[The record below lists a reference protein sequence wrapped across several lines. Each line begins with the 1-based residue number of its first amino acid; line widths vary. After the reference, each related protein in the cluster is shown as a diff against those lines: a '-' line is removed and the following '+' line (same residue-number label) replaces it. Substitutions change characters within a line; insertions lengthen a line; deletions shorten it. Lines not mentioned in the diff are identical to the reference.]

1 VASANRAAIGS
12 GGGQRP
18 KWYLV
23 YYILAVLD
31 VITVL
36 ASLTL
41 NYKIMQI
48 YVNSVAMS
56 QEWEK
61 RETEYARLSELANA
75 VNAPGNDVFDSRDV
89 AAETARF
96 HVAQVAYNAQFSAVR
111 DEMAG
116 SVSAVEAALLQD
128 AFHDIQDAMQEM
140 TGESRLIFGYF
151 DTGQPERA
159 GERMATMD
167 RKYAS
172 VLRAFA
178 RLFSNVRTIRRT
190 HFEQQVQAAEWLK
203 RVEYLIMGLAIL
215 MIGGALVYGSRI
227 SRAARAAEAER
238 SEHIAALG
246 RARAEADDA
255 NRAKSSFLATVSH
268 EIRTPLNSIFLTLE
282 MLEEPGSNDE
292 RKACLAVARSSGRSL
307 KRLIDELLDLSRIE
321 SGRIALE
328 SARFDL
334 SALLHELL
342 APYVHRAAA
351 KGVSLAIRIAPQVPP
366 AVEGDPTRFGQIIT
380 NLVDNAVK
388 FTAAGSV
395 EVWVSVRPPLPHD
408 GARRRGNIVPLRVAV
423 RDTGIG
429 VPPEQQDRIFE
440 DFVQGDESTA
450 AKYGGIGLGLGIVR
464 RLVQLMKGELGVS
477 STLGGGS
484 TFWFDLDLAA
494 SEGGLV
500 PSPAHAVPRHWEE
513 AMAGRRI
520 LLVEDVPESRTLTAA
535 VLRQL
540 GMKVDL
546 AAGGADAV
554 AAVRANRYDAILM
567 DIGLPVM
574 DGFEATRRIRE
585 RERGDTEV
593 PIIALTA
600 KVSQGICEQC
610 LDAGMDDYLAKPVTR
625 DSMVAALWRWLEPAP
640 ASAAAAHPAGV
651 SPEDVQI
658 SGGAAS

>member
-1 VASANRAAIGS
+1 VASADRAAVTAGNA
-12 GGGQRP
+12 GQRP

-41 NYKIMQI
+41 NHQIMQI

-56 QEWEK
+56 QQWEK
-61 RETEYARLSELANA
+61 RETEYARLSELANN
-75 VNAPGNDVFDSRDV
+75 VNAPGNDVFDSRNV
-89 AAETARF
+89 AAESERLRLALF
-96 HVAQVAYNAQFSAVR
+96 AYNAQFTAVH
-111 DEMAG
+111 DEMDG
-116 SVSAVEAALLQD
+116 NVKPIEAELLRDALD
-128 AFHDIQDAMQEM
+128 EIQDAMEEM
-140 TGESRLIFGYF
+140 TAEAQLIFSYF
-151 DTGQPERA
+151 AAGHAERA

-167 RKYAS
+167 RKYAG
-172 VLRAFA
+172 VLRAFS

-190 HFEQQVQAAEWLK
+190 HFEQQVRAAEWIK

-215 MIGGALVYGSRI
+215 MIAGALVYGSRI

-238 SEHIAALG
+238 SEHIEALG
-246 RARAEADDA
+246 RARAEADHA

-282 MLEEPGSNDE
+282 MLEDPGSSDE
-292 RKACLAVARSSGRSL
+292 RKACLAVARSSSRSL
-307 KRLIDELLDLSRIE
+307 KRLIDDLLDLSRIE
-321 SGRIALE
+321 SGRIAFE
-328 SARFDL
+328 CARFDP

-351 KGVSLAIRIAPQVPP
+351 KGVSLAIRIAPEVPP

-395 EVWVSVRPPLPHD
+395 EVRVSLGPLPDD
-408 GARRRGNIVPLRVAV
+408 GAQPRANIVSLRVAV
-423 RDTGIG
+423 HDTGIG
-429 VPPEQQDRIFE
+429 IAPGQQERIFE

-464 RLVQLMKGELGVS
+464 RLVRLMQGELGVS

-484 TFWFDLDLAA
+484 TFWFELDLAA
-494 SEGGLV
+494 SRGELV
-500 PSPAHAVPRHWEE
+500 PAPAHAAPRHWEE
-513 AMAGRRI
+513 SLAGRRI

-535 VLRQL
+535 VLGQL

-546 AAGGADAV
+546 AADGADAV
-554 AAVRANRYDAILM
+554 AAAHANRYDAILM
-567 DIGLPVM
+567 DIGLPAM

-585 RERGDTEV
+585 RERGAAEV

-600 KVSQGICEQC
+600 QVSQGIFEQC

-625 DSMVAALWRWLEPAP
+625 DSMVAALWRWLEPVP
-640 ASAAAAHPAGV
+640 DAAAANDAH
-651 SPEDVQI
+651 
-658 SGGAAS
+658 

>member
-1 VASANRAAIGS
+1 LSAVASAERPAIAS
-12 GGGQRP
+12 GGAAQRP

-41 NYKIMQI
+41 NHQIMQI

-61 RETEYARLSELANA
+61 RETEYARLSELANN
-75 VNAPGNDVFDSRDV
+75 VNAPGNDVFDSRNV
-89 AAETARF
+89 AAESERLRLALF
-96 HVAQVAYNAQFSAVR
+96 AYNAQFTAVL
-111 DEMAG
+111 DEMDG
-116 SVSAVEAALLQD
+116 NVRPIEAALLLD
-128 AFHDIQDAMQEM
+128 AFDKIERAMQEM
-140 TGESRLIFGYF
+140 TAEAQLIFGYF
-151 DTGQPERA
+151 DAGQPERA

-167 RKYAS
+167 RKYAG

-178 RLFSNVRTIRRT
+178 HLFSNVRTIRRT
-190 HFEQQVQAAEWLK
+190 HFEQQVRAAEWLK

-227 SRAARAAEAER
+227 SRSARAAEAER

-246 RARAEADDA
+246 RARAEADQA

-282 MLEEPGSNDE
+282 MLEDPGSNDE

-307 KRLIDELLDLSRIE
+307 KRIIDDLLDLSRIE
-321 SGRIALE
+321 SGRIAFE
-328 SARFDL
+328 CARFDL
-334 SALLHELL
+334 SALVHELL

-351 KGVSLAIRIAPQVPP
+351 KGVSLAIRIAPEVPP

-395 EVWVSVRPPLPHD
+395 EVCVSLRPPPPHD
-408 GARRRGNIVPLRVAV
+408 GAQPRGNIVPLRVAV

-429 VPPEQQDRIFE
+429 VAPEQQERIFE

-464 RLVQLMKGELGVS
+464 RLVRLMKGELGLC
-477 STLGGGS
+477 STPGGGS

-494 SEGGLV
+494 SRGELLA
-500 PSPAHAVPRHWEE
+500 SSAHAAPRHWEE
-513 AMAGRRI
+513 ALAGRRI

-535 VLRQL
+535 VLGQL

-554 AAVRANRYDAILM
+554 AAFRANRYDAILM

-585 RERGDTEV
+585 RENGDSEV

-600 KVSQGICEQC
+600 QVSQGIFEQC

-625 DSMVAALWRWLEPAP
+625 DSMVAALWRWLEPVP
-640 ASAAAAHPAGV
+640 ASAAAADRG
-651 SPEDVQI
+651 
-658 SGGAAS
+658 